1 MNSQSFSEIMQELN
15 TVETPDS
22 MKSAEVKRK
31 EDLAL
36 EKGDHVENMLASK
49 GWQIIKTQLEELRVK
64 LQQELSDASKCD
76 TLQKVQSR
84 QYLLTAIELFIISP
98 KQFIEKRNMII
109 TRRKRWQNK

>member
-1 MNSQSFSEIMQELN
+1 MNSQSFSEIMQELGSDAP
-15 TVETPDS
+15 ES
-22 MKSAEVKRK
+22 MKATELKRK

-36 EKGDHVENMLASK
+36 EKGDHVENMVASK
-49 GWQIIKTQLEELRVK
+49 GWQIVKTQLEEVRAK

-84 QYLLTAIELFIISP
+84 QYLITSIELFINSP
-98 KQFIEKRNMII
+98 KQFIEKRNMIL